1 MKLYNP
7 SELKKVIEM
16 HGFSFSKSLG
26 QNFLIDHGVLSK
38 IVEGSGVDKNSG
50 ALEIGPGAGVLTR
63 ELAQSASSVVAVEI
77 DKSLM
82 PLLEFT
88 LGEFDNVSVV
98 NEDVL
103 KVDLKKLISE
113 KFGDMPVHVVANLPY
128 YITTPI
134 IMKFLE
140 DEIPVKSLTV
150 MVQKEVAERMAA
162 LPGGKDYGA
171 LSAAVQF
178 YTIPKIIT
186 KAEPH
191 CFMPQPKVASVVIRL
206 EVQDK
211 PTVSVKDKKLM
222 FAIIKS
228 AFGQRRKTLL
238 NALSKSPY
246 INIGKDS
253 VQKALGEMG
262 LDQNIRG
269 EKLSLSDFARLSDIL
284 GGTEK

>member
-1 MKLYNP
+1 MRMKLYNP
-7 SELKKVIEM
+7 SELRQVIEM

-26 QNFLIDHGVLSK
+26 QNFLIDHGVLSD
-38 IVEGSGVDKNSG
+38 IVEGSGVDKSSC

-63 ELAQSASSVVAVEI
+63 ELAAASKSVVAVEI

-82 PLLEFT
+82 PLLDYT
-88 LGEFDNVSVV
+88 LGEFRNITVV

-103 KVDLKKLISE
+103 KVDLKALIKE
-113 KFGDMPVHVVANLPY
+113 NFGDAPVHVVANLPY

-140 DEIPVKSLTV
+140 EEIPVKSLTV
-150 MVQKEVAERMAA
+150 MVQKEVADRMAA
-162 LPGGKDYGA
+162 PPGGKDYGA

-178 YTIPKIIT
+178 YTVPRIIT

-211 PTVSVKDKKLM
+211 PTVNVENKEKM

-253 VQKALGEMG
+253 IKSALAEMG
-262 LDQNIRG
+262 LDENIRG
-269 EKLSLSDFARLSDIL
+269 EKLSLEQFARLSDL
-284 GGTEK
+284 L

>member
-26 QNFLIDHGVLSK
+26 QNFLIDKNVLDS
-38 IVEGSGVDKNSG
+38 IVEGSGVDKTSG

-63 ELAQSASSVVAVEI
+63 ELAQSSASVVSVEI

-82 PLLEFT
+82 PLLDYTLSEFH
-88 LGEFDNVSVV
+88 NVSVI

-103 KVDLKKLISE
+103 KVDLSALVE
-113 KFGDMPVHVVANLPY
+113 EHFGSMPVHVVANLPY

-140 DEIPVKSLTV
+140 EEIPVRSLTV
-150 MVQKEVAERMAA
+150 MVQKEVADRMAA
-162 LPGGKDYGA
+162 APGGKDYGA

-178 YTIPKIIT
+178 YTVPKIIT

-206 EVQDK
+206 EVQPK
-211 PTVSVKDKKLM
+211 PTVSVKNKKQM
-222 FAIIKS
+222 FDIIKS
-228 AFGQRRKTLL
+228 AFGQRRKTLV

-253 VQKALGEMG
+253 VLTALEAMG
-262 LDQNIRG
+262 LDPNIRG
-269 EKLSLSDFARLSDIL
+269 EKLSLEQFARLSDLI
-284 GGTEK
+284 GQ